1 MQQLSNLYDLV
12 VNYYKQ
18 INDVEGDG
26 YYVVSALAFFIPTD
40 KRLVDDFWKFIEYG
54 LKKTNQEDIFR
65 STISCICDF
74 ASIYRVM
81 IADKVNNVFNE
92 LLEIYEGN
100 KITRQL
106 KLDVLMCIGEMFL
119 QTGEFC

>member
-1 MQQLSNLYDLV
+1 MDQLSSLYNLV

-18 INDVEGDG
+18 LNDVEGDG

-54 LKKTNQEDIFR
+54 LKKVNQEDIFR

-81 IADKVNNVFNE
+81 ISDKVNDVFNE
-92 LLEIYEGN
+92 LLEIYEV
-100 KITRQL
+100 KILLWRAIEL
-106 KLDVLMCIGEMFL
+106 LDNSNLMF
-119 QTGEFC
+119 